1 MPLGLRQT
9 HVTLTTGS
17 KDAGIAA
24 IVARTPLVETAR
36 EIADEF
42 RSQIAA
48 FGRVSATSEAEIIEG
63 VERNL
68 LRWSKWAATGAA
80 PPDSDF
86 DPLREWARARANEG
100 VRLEDLLRAFGLG
113 SQIGWHLI
121 RRNARSD
128 EVDVLLDAADLI
140 MQYVNRMSAVVT
152 DTYLAEREL
161 LVSEDERRTRK
172 LLDRLTN
179 DLPVDATHHELA
191 ARLAMPVEAAYVP
204 FAIVMPERTSRQHA
218 ALAARLRGRGS
229 TLTATEGDR
238 VVGLTSK
245 PLDVIDFEEGSDVI
259 LAIAELTPREE
270 LAEARDELV
279 LLAER
284 GRRLGLRGRMRA
296 EDHLLEILIGRSPR
310 MAARLRAGSSR
321 RWPTRSTASSC
332 ARFTRSLRVTSTARP
347 PAPPFTCTAT
357 RWPIASG
364 GSRRSPGSTS
374 TTPATWPVV
383 YLAEWRRR
391 RHGSRVPASAHP
403 WSSASRSS
411 RKRRSAS
418 E

>member
-1 MPLGLRQT
+1 MRTVRLCKCTSGSAVPLGLPKTQ
-9 HVTLTTGS
+9 VSLATGS
-17 KDAGIAA
+17 QDAGIAA

-36 EIADEF
+36 AIAAEF

-48 FGRVSATSEAEIIEG
+48 FGRVSATSEDEIIEG

-68 LRWSKWAATGAA
+68 LRWSKWAASGV
-80 PPDSDF
+80 PPADSDF

-113 SQIGWHLI
+113 SQICWHLI

-128 EVDVLLDAADLI
+128 EADVLLDAADLI

-179 DLPVDATHHELA
+179 DLPLDASHHELA
-191 ARLAMPVEAAYVP
+191 ARLGVPVEAAYVP
-204 FAIVMPERTSRQHA
+204 FAIVMPERTSRHHA

-238 VVGLTSK
+238 VVGLTTK
-245 PLDVIDFEEGSDVI
+245 PLDLIDLEGGSDVI
-259 LAIAELTPREE
+259 LAIADLTPRQE

-279 LLAER
+279 RLAER

-296 EDHLLEILIGRSPR
+296 EDHLLEVLVGRSPR
-310 MAARLRAGSSR
+310 MATRLRARVLAPLADSQHGELLR
-321 RWPTRSTASSC
+321 TLHTLVSC
-332 ARFTRSLRVTSTARP
+332 DFDRAATSAALHVHRNTLAYRLKRIEEITGLDLDDPRVLAL
-347 PAPPFTCTAT
+347 
-357 RWPIASG
+357 
-364 GSRRSPGSTS
+364 
-374 TTPATWPVV
+374 V
-383 YLAEWRRR
+383 YLA
-391 RHGSRVPASAHP
+391 
-403 WSSASRSS
+403 SSAGV
-411 RKRRSAS
+411 
-418 E
+418 EQ